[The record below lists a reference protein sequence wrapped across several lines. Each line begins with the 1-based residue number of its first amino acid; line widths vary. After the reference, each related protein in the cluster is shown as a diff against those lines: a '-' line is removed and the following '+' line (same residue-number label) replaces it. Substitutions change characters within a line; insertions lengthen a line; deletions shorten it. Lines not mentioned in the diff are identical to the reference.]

1 METEPRDK
9 ELPAWIEQTPGL
21 REQLEA
27 LRELAEEPGAPGS
40 LGQMELALVER
51 MRQMGRVALAKWVQD
66 QEGRAHDRE
75 QVGSRAHSKK
85 N

>member
-27 LRELAEEPGAPGS
+27 LR
-40 LGQMELALVER
+40 ELALVER